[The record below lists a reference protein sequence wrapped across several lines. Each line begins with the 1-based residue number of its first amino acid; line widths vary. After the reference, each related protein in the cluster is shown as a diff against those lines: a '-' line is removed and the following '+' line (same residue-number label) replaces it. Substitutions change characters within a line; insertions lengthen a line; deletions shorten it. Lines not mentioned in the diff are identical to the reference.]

1 MKNMVITKNIW
12 IIWLVVGVTFI
23 FGMLIWNQFF
33 PSLQSSVIALPPEII
48 TKIEGLQSQ
57 RDEFLKE
64 KKMLANT
71 LSDTRNN
78 IESVEQNLTYNT
90 EAIRAIEEEF
100 QWINAEIVLN
110 ESHKDKELTAEEY
123 QISLA
128 SLLQKKQDIL
138 VRKKQTQSLHDSVSK
153 QRNALSERLA
163 QSDLRIRQIDILV
176 RGLDTDI
183 ARIIAQAD

>member
-1 MKNMVITKNIW
+1 M
-12 IIWLVVGVTFI
+12 TFI

-48 TKIEGLQSQ
+48 TKIEALQSQ

-100 QWINAEIVLN
+100 Q
-110 ESHKDKELTAEEY
+110 
-123 QISLA
+123 
-128 SLLQKKQDIL
+128 
-138 VRKKQTQSLHDSVSK
+138 
-153 QRNALSERLA
+153 
-163 QSDLRIRQIDILV
+163 
-176 RGLDTDI
+176 
-183 ARIIAQAD
+183 

>member
-1 MKNMVITKNIW
+1 
-12 IIWLVVGVTFI
+12 
-23 FGMLIWNQFF
+23 MLIWNQFF

-100 QWINAEIVLN
+100 Q
-110 ESHKDKELTAEEY
+110 
-123 QISLA
+123 
-128 SLLQKKQDIL
+128 
-138 VRKKQTQSLHDSVSK
+138 
-153 QRNALSERLA
+153 
-163 QSDLRIRQIDILV
+163 
-176 RGLDTDI
+176 
-183 ARIIAQAD
+183 

>member
-1 MKNMVITKNIW
+1 M
-12 IIWLVVGVTFI
+12 TFI

-100 QWINAEIVLN
+100 Q
-110 ESHKDKELTAEEY
+110 
-123 QISLA
+123 
-128 SLLQKKQDIL
+128 
-138 VRKKQTQSLHDSVSK
+138 
-153 QRNALSERLA
+153 
-163 QSDLRIRQIDILV
+163 
-176 RGLDTDI
+176 
-183 ARIIAQAD
+183 